1 MIIKWN
7 GESRGEPERD
17 EFQAGAGSASSLAK
31 EQRETVV
38 V

>member
-1 MIIKWN
+1 MERVE
-7 GESRGEPERD
+7 ESQRERD
-17 EFQAGAGSASSLAK
+17 EFQAGAASASSLAK